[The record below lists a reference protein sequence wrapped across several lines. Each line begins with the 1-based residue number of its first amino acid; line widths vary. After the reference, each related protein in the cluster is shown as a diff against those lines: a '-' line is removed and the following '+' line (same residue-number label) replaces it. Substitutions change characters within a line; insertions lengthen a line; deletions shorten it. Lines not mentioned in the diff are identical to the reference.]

1 MTALMLMGGCTPRLR
16 VGSPQFQHAPELIC
30 IIMIEE
36 GPDRM
41 TAEIAEAA
49 IAACRGAAEEQKKD
63 QAEAKK

>member
-1 MTALMLMGGCTPRLR
+1 MALMLMVGCSPRLR

-41 TAEIAEAA
+41 TTEIAEAA

-63 QAEAKK
+63 QAEAKKP